1 MKKVKTTVRE
11 PDMRAEYDFR
21 GGVRGKYAA
30 RCAVGT
36 NVVLL
41 EPDVAELFPDSR
53 TVNDALRAL
62 VAIVDRR
69 RRRKAR
75 PAPATARKARRS

>member
-1 MKKVKTTVRE
+1 MTKVKTTVRE

-30 RCAVGT
+30 RYAEGT

-62 VAIVDRR
+62 VAIANRR

-75 PAPATARKARRS
+75 PAPAMTRKARRS